1 MRSREQSKFIC
12 FGLSCPE
19 EPGGLGLTDATAGQ
33 AMQAVRHALPRREPY
48 FWPQAKY
55 RRSPKRHG
63 LHRRSPKRHGLH
75 RRSRKR
81 HGLHRRSRK
90 RHGLHRGS
98 RKRHGLHRGSRKLPV
113 RRKCYDFAPNRFTS
127 PETKSYY
134 QHLKLL
140 YRHPLSILAG
150 KVNIFPAKPVHFPQD
165 QREGVRCALP

>member
-55 RRSPKRHG
+55 RRS
-63 LHRRSPKRHGLH
+63 
-75 RRSRKR
+75 RKR
-81 HGLHRRSRK
+81 HGLHRR
-90 RHGLHRGS
+90 S

-150 KVNIFPAKPVHFPQD
+150 EVNIFPAKPVHFPQD

>member
-55 RRSPKRHG
+55 RRSRKRHG
-63 LHRRSPKRHGLH
+63 LHRRSRERHGLH

-81 HGLHRRSRK
+81 HGLHRR
-90 RHGLHRGS
+90 S

-165 QREGVRCALP
+165 QKEGVRCALP

>member
-12 FGLSCPE
+12 FGLPCPE

-55 RRSPKRHG
+55 RGSRKR
-63 LHRRSPKRHGLH
+63 RGLH

-81 HGLHRRSRK
+81 HGLHRRSRE
-90 RHGLHRGS
+90 
-98 RKRHGLHRGSRKLPV
+98 RHGLHRGSRKLPV

-165 QREGVRCALP
+165 QRKGVRCALP

>member
-63 LHRRSPKRHGLH
+63 LHRRS
-75 RRSRKR
+75 RKR
-81 HGLHRRSRK
+81 HGLHRRSRE
-90 RHGLHRGS
+90 RHGLHR
-98 RKRHGLHRGSRKLPV
+98 RSRKLPV
-113 RRKCYDFAPNRFTS
+113 RGKCYGFAPNRFTS

-165 QREGVRCALP
+165 QKEGVRCALP

>member
-63 LHRRSPKRHGLH
+63 LHRRSRERHGLH
-75 RRSRKR
+75 RRSRE
-81 HGLHRRSRK
+81 
-90 RHGLHRGS
+90 
-98 RKRHGLHRGSRKLPV
+98 RHGLHRGSRKLPV

>member
-63 LHRRSPKRHGLH
+63 LHRRSP
-75 RRSRKR
+75 
-81 HGLHRRSRK
+81 K

>member
-63 LHRRSPKRHGLH
+63 LHRRS
-75 RRSRKR
+75 
-81 HGLHRRSRK
+81 
-90 RHGLHRGS
+90 
-98 RKRHGLHRGSRKLPV
+98 RKLPV

-165 QREGVRCALP
+165 QKEGVRCALP

>member
-55 RRSPKRHG
+55 RRS
-63 LHRRSPKRHGLH
+63 
-75 RRSRKR
+75 RKR
-81 HGLHRRSRK
+81 HGLHRGSRK

>member
-63 LHRRSPKRHGLH
+63 LHRR
-75 RRSRKR
+75 
-81 HGLHRRSRK
+81 
-90 RHGLHRGS
+90 S

>member
-55 RRSPKRHG
+55 
-63 LHRRSPKRHGLH
+63 
-75 RRSRKR
+75 
-81 HGLHRRSRK
+81 RRSRK

>member
-12 FGLSCPE
+12 FGLPCPE

-55 RRSPKRHG
+55 RGSRKR
-63 LHRRSPKRHGLH
+63 RGLH

-81 HGLHRRSRK
+81 HGLHRRSRE
-90 RHGLHRGS
+90 
-98 RKRHGLHRGSRKLPV
+98 RHGLHRGSRKLPV

-165 QREGVRCALP
+165 QREGVR

>member
-33 AMQAVRHALPRREPY
+33 TMQAVRHALPRREPY

-55 RRSPKRHG
+55 RRSP
-63 LHRRSPKRHGLH
+63 
-75 RRSRKR
+75 KR

-113 RRKCYDFAPNRFTS
+113 RRKCYDFAPNRLTS

>member
-63 LHRRSPKRHGLH
+63 LHRRS
-75 RRSRKR
+75 RKR
-81 HGLHRRSRK
+81 HGLHRRSRE
-90 RHGLHRGS
+90 
-98 RKRHGLHRGSRKLPV
+98 RHGLHRGSRKLPV

-165 QREGVRCALP
+165 QREGVR